1 MKICQKCGGTIGDT
15 DFNCP
20 KCGAPAINAM
30 PAQMQQPVQMQQP
43 NSMPMMGSAK
53 QAPVKNKSG
62 KSDTG
67 IIIAGIIILIL
78 AGVSIFLGIQN
89 KDLKSKLKKAESNTN
104 TAYKVSDNLDTT
116 SNQVQINATDGS
128 FNFEI
133 PEGTYPKVSQNYVF
147 FIPEAYAAT
156 VIEQSGGLS
165 LLNLTT
171 GGSGWISM
179 NNASLEAYRGQKE
192 ALKETYINQGVNV
205 HKMYDTVIGG
215 QDALVLEIIN
225 DDQPT
230 LLIIT
235 DAPEGG
241 CFVLTVNNST
251 DKTKY
256 DTTTADELVRMLATS
271 KRIA

>member
-1 MKICQKCGGTIGDT
+1 MKICQKCGNTIGDT

-20 KCGAPAINAM
+20 KCGAPAINSM
-30 PAQMQQPVQMQQP
+30 PMQQSAP
-43 NSMPMMGSAK
+43 MPMMGAAK
-53 QAPVKNKSG
+53 PSTPTKNKDNSNN
-62 KSDTG
+62 SMV
-67 IIIAGIIILIL
+67 IVILVIIALI
-78 AGVSIFLGIQN
+78 GVSVFLGFQN
-89 KDLKSKLKKAESNTN
+89 AELKKEINNQKTN
-104 TAYKVSDNLDTT
+104 TGSNQNCKLSDNTDVTA
-116 SNQVQINATDGS
+116 NQVQINAADSS

-147 FIPEAYAAT
+147 FIPENYAAT

-171 GGSGWISM
+171 GGSGWVSM

-192 ALKETYINQGVNV
+192 ALRKTYDSQGVNV
-205 HKMYDTVIGG
+205 KNMYDAVVGG
-215 QDALVLEIIN
+215 QDSLVLEINN
-225 DDQPT
+225 DGELT

-241 CFVLTVNNST
+241 CFVLTVNNTT
-251 DKTKY
+251 DNTKY
-256 DTTTADELVRMLATS
+256 DTATADELVQMLSTS

>member
-1 MKICQKCGGTIGDT
+1 MRICQKCGNQIGDT

-20 KCGAPAINAM
+20 KCGAPAINSM
-30 PAQMQQPVQMQQP
+30 PVQQQPMQQP
-43 NSMPMMGSAK
+43 MMGIQKPSA
-53 QAPVKNKSG
+53 PPKNNDSSKG
-62 KSDTG
+62 YK
-67 IIIAGIIILIL
+67 IITAVIIVALVGL
-78 AGVSIFLGIQN
+78 SLFLGIQN
-89 KDLKSKLKKAESNTN
+89 RDLKKKVELAEKESPSYHINDNT
-104 TAYKVSDNLDTT
+104 DTT
-116 SNQVQINATDGS
+116 SNQVQINANDGN

-147 FIPEAYAAT
+147 FIPDDYAAT

-179 NNASLEAYRGQKE
+179 NNASLEAYREQRE
-192 ALKETYINQGVNV
+192 ALKETYTSQGVNV
-205 HKMYDTVIGG
+205 NKMYDATIGG
-215 QDALVLEIIN
+215 RDSLVLEIIN
-225 DDQPT
+225 KDQPT

-241 CFVLTVNNST
+241 CFVLTVNNTT

-256 DTTTADELVRMLATS
+256 DTTTADELVRMLSTS

>member
-1 MKICQKCGGTIGDT
+1 MKICQKCGNTISDT

-20 KCGAPAINAM
+20 KCGAPAINST
-30 PAQMQQPVQMQQP
+30 PIQMQQQVQQP
-43 NSMPMMGSAK
+43 MMQKPISPNTSKPSNGNSLK
-53 QAPVKNKSG
+53 KYK
-62 KSDTG
+62 
-67 IIIAGIIILIL
+67 IITAVIIVALL
-78 AGVSIFLGIQN
+78 GLSIFLGLQN
-89 KDLKSKLKKAESNTN
+89 QDLKKKVAQAEKSTD
-104 TAYKVSDNLDTT
+104 ASYKVSDITDTT
-116 SNQVQINATDGS
+116 SNQVQINANDNN

-147 FIPEAYAAT
+147 FIPNDYAAT

-165 LLNLTT
+165 VLNLNT

-179 NNASLEAYRGQKE
+179 NNASLEAYRGQRD
-192 ALKETYINQGVNV
+192 ALKQTYISQGVQVN
-205 HKMYDTVIGG
+205 KMYDATIGG
-215 QDALVLEIIN
+215 KDCLVLEIIN
-225 DDQPT
+225 DEQPT

-251 DKTKY
+251 DKSKY
-256 DTTTADELVRMLATS
+256 DTTTADELVKMLSAS

>member
-1 MKICQKCGGTIGDT
+1 MKICQKCGNTISDT

-20 KCGAPAINAM
+20 KCGAPAINAAPVQM
-30 PAQMQQPVQMQQP
+30 MQQAPAPMMQQPVRQSAPKQSND
-43 NSMPMMGSAK
+43 NSQK
-53 QAPVKNKSG
+53 TYK
-62 KSDTG
+62 
-67 IIIAGIIILIL
+67 IITAVIIVALIGL
-78 AGVSIFLGIQN
+78 SVFLGVQN
-89 KDLKSKLKKAESNTN
+89 QNLKKKVELAEKSTD
-104 TAYKVSDNLDTT
+104 TTYKVSDITDTT
-116 SNQVQINATDGS
+116 SNQVQITANDNN

-147 FIPEAYAAT
+147 FIPNDYAAT

-165 LLNLTT
+165 VLNLNT

-179 NNASLEAYRGQKE
+179 NNASLEAYRGQRD
-192 ALKETYINQGVNV
+192 ALKQTYLSQGVQVN
-205 HKMYDTVIGG
+205 KMYDATVGG
-215 QDALVLEIIN
+215 QDCLVLEILN

-251 DKTKY
+251 DKSKY
-256 DTTTADELVRMLATS
+256 DTTTADELVKMLSTS